1 MYCRGLFVVAT
12 LLLSSLGVSQES
24 AALSPSD
31 KQSID
36 ALLTDYVQAFMAK
49 DYVKLRDCLQAP
61 FVRLSAAGEPN
72 VVSTLDEVITLYHTL
87 RDGLIS
93 QGAAFAGKSY

>member
-1 MYCRGLFVVAT
+1 MYSRGLFVIAT
-12 LLLSSLGVSQES
+12 LLLSSLGVSQDS
-24 AALSPSD
+24 GIAPSD

-36 ALLTDYVQAFMAK
+36 ALLTDYVQAFMTK

-61 FVRLSAAGEPN
+61 FVRLTAAGEPN

-87 RDGLIS
+87 RDVLIS

>member
-49 DYVKLRDCLQAP
+49 EGGQPVGSSPEELTQMFKREVAKYAKVIE
-61 FVRLSAAGEPN
+61 AGHI
-72 VVSTLDEVITLYHTL
+72 VV
-87 RDGLIS
+87 
-93 QGAAFAGKSY
+93 Q